1 MAKLYTRRHGRSG
14 STRPISKKLPS
25 WCKYREE
32 EVEPIIVNL
41 SKQGNSQSSIGSTL
55 RDKYGIPLTKS
66 ITGEKIGKM
75 LSKAKLSPDIPEDLG
90 VLLGKAEGLAKHLR
104 RNNKQDYANK
114 HALALVES
122 KVHRLGNYYKSK
134 GVLPADWKYKPVSA
148 SVE

>member
-1 MAKLYTRRHGRSG
+1 MAKLFTRRRGRSG

-55 RDKYGIPLTKS
+55 RDKYGIPLTRS

-90 VLLGKAEGLAKHLR
+90 VLLDKAKGLAKHLQ
-104 RNNKQDYANK
+104 RNRQDFVNK

-148 SVE
+148 SVD

>member
-1 MAKLYTRRHGRSG
+1 MAKLYSRKRGRSG
-14 STRPISKKLPS
+14 STRPVSKKLPS

-75 LSKAKLSPDIPEDLG
+75 LSKAKLAPDIPEDLR
-90 VLLGKAEGLAKHLR
+90 VLLDKAVALAKHLR
-104 RNNKQDYANK
+104 RNRQDYSNK
-114 HALALVES
+114 HGLARVES
-122 KVHRLGNYYKSK
+122 KVHRLGNYYKSR

-148 SVE
+148 SVD